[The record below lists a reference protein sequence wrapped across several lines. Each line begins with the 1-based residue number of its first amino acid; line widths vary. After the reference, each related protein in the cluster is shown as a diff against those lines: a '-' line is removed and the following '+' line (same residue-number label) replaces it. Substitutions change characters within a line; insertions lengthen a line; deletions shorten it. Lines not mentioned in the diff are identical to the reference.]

1 MYRGNGA
8 NVLRLVPE
16 VGFKFIVHDQFKIMF
31 APADGSPLGVAEK
44 LAAGAATGT
53 RGMEKPIPIDVR
65 EKGEGGRA
73 APGGRVGMGESVCP
87 AFLRSQAYCCI

>member
-1 MYRGNGA
+1 MFHPSPMKHTLHSFSPPLPILPTSLQALYRGNGA

-53 RGMEKPIPIDVR
+53 RGR
-65 EKGEGGRA
+65 EK
-73 APGGRVGMGESVCP
+73 SV
-87 AFLRSQAYCCI
+87 